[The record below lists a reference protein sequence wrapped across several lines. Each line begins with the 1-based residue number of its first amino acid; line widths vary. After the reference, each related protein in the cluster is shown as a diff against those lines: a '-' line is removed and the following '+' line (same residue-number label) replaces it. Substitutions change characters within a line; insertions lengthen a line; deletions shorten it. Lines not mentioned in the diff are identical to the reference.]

1 MIRDR
6 LINAARKAA
15 IKFFNME
22 FDTEYKDPGT
32 RKVDAPQDLDE
43 SIIPPEI
50 MQWYERQ

>member
-32 RKVDAPQDLDE
+32 RKVSDPGKYDE
-43 SIIPPEI
+43 SLIPPI
-50 MQWYERQ
+50 